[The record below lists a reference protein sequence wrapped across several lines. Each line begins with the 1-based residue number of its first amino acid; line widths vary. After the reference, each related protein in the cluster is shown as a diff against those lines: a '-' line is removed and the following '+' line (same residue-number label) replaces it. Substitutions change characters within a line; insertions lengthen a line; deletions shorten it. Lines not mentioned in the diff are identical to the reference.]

1 MSAEIE
7 RLLGDIR
14 PGPCER
20 GAVGRR
26 ERRPVSRLDGDR
38 RGDFYDPE
46 RAALVPMGFCY
57 PGRRPGGELP
67 PRPECAPLW
76 HARLFAALPNLRVTV
91 HAGAY
96 AHAGY
101 LRHRRGVDMTE
112 TARGFR
118 ACLPAHFTLPHP
130 SWRSA
135 IWAGENPWFEA
146 KALPA
151 LSDAVSEAL
160 G

>member
-1 MSAEIE
+1 MGIDAATSTIPSAP
-7 RLLGDIR
+7 RS
-14 PGPCER
+14 
-20 GAVGRR
+20 
-26 ERRPVSRLDGDR
+26 SRWASAI
-38 RGDFYDPE
+38 
-46 RAALVPMGFCY
+46 RAAGRAANCRRVPN
-57 PGRRPGGELP
+57 
-67 PRPECAPLW
+67 
-76 HARLFAALPNLRVTV
+76 ARLFAALPNLRVTV